1 MDSVGCLHGKA
12 ITSMVIETYLLW
24 EELLNTSL
32 VHSLL
37 MLTSRLTVT
46 KIKKING
53 VKCGLLV
60 VIDRHKGLDGIGSK
74 LSDISPEKIA

>member
-1 MDSVGCLHGKA
+1 M
-12 ITSMVIETYLLW
+12 
-24 EELLNTSL
+24 
-32 VHSLL
+32 HSLL
-37 MLTSRLTVT
+37 MLTSSWTVT